1 MRHKRIQDVID
12 EMTKDRIGLTQK
24 DAQHHQVCTW
34 CGNSVTMFRNQL
46 SQKEYGI
53 SGFCQKCQDDT
64 FGED

>member
-12 EMTKDRIGLTQK
+12 EMTKNQIGLTQK
-24 DAQHHQVCTW
+24 DAQHHMVCTW
-34 CGNSVTMFRNQL
+34 CGNPVTMFRNQL

-53 SGFCQKCQDDT
+53 SGFCQKCQDHT